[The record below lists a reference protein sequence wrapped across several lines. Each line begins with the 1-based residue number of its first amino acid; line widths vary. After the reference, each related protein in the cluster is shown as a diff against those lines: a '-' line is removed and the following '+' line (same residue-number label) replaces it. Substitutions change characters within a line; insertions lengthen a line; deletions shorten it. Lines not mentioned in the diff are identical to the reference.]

1 MKRIL
6 ATKDEWVGLV
16 TRLTIGIIILPHGL
30 QKLFGMFGGFGF
42 EGTMGFLT
50 STAHLPWII
59 AFIVI
64 IIESVGAMSL
74 IVGFASRIWAALM
87 IVLMIGAINV
97 AHLSNGFFMN
107 WSGMQKGEGFEYHL
121 LVIGLSI
128 ATLIVGSGKYSI
140 DELIAKKA

>member
-6 ATKDEWVGLV
+6 ATKDEWAGLV
-16 TRLTIGIIILPHGL
+16 ARLTIGIVILPHGL
-30 QKLFGMFGGFGF
+30 QKLFGMFGGYGF

-50 STAHLPWII
+50 NTVHLPWII
-59 AFIVI
+59 AFTVIV
-64 IIESVGAMSL
+64 IESVGAMSL

-87 IVLMIGAINV
+87 IVLMIGAVNV

-128 ATLIVGSGKYSI
+128 VTLIIGGGRYSI
-140 DELIAKKA
+140 DEQIAKKD

>member
-50 STAHLPWII
+50 STVHLPWII

-64 IIESVGAMSL
+64 MIESVGAMSL

-97 AHLSNGFFMN
+97 ARLSNGFFMN